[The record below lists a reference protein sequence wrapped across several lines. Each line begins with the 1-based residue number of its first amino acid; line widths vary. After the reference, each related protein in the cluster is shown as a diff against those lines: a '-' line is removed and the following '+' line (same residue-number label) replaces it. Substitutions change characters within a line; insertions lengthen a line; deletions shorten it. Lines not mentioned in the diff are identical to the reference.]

1 MKLLRRLLLLIASV
15 ILLVCVV
22 LLLNF
27 TAPNPTGRRYS
38 SAEVKTTGTPD
49 DIGRSGEDVLS
60 KDLRLPRNEDPTQR
74 ICVCRNPESPYAASG
89 TRCLSCM
96 TVIESLEHNRLPDF
110 IADGFIADSKN
121 TKELPSADATQVAQ
135 ITDYS
140 IAALQLKRPLWLYVR
155 IDTQVDPR
163 YTQLAEATGGG
174 VVYYFATPGYV
185 DPVDQLA
192 LTGAALSLGVIGLV
206 ILLPRL
212 RRRKRPTKPG
222 APPPPR
228 DKLQR
233 KVADMEAFARQRRER
248 ARRSI
253 DEEDARHEPER

>member
-1 MKLLRRLLLLIASV
+1 MKSLRRLLLLIASLV
-15 ILLVCVV
+15 LLVCVV

-38 SAEVKTTGTPD
+38 SAEVKTTGSSD
-49 DIGRSGEDVLS
+49 AIGRSGEDVLS
-60 KDLRLPRNEDPTQR
+60 KDLRLPRNAERGQKQC
-74 ICVCRNPESPYAASG
+74 ICNLNAHDSRPNE
-89 TRCLSCM
+89 CLSCLVSIQ
-96 TVIESLEHNRLPDF
+96 TDASYRLPDF

-121 TKELPSADATQVAQ
+121 TKKLPSADATQVAQ

-192 LTGAALSLGVIGLV
+192 WGGAGAALVVIGGAL
-206 ILLPRL
+206 LLPRL
-212 RRRKRPTKPG
+212 RRPKRPAEPE
-222 APPPPR
+222 APRPPR

-233 KVADMEAFARQRRER
+233 RVEDMEAFARQRRER
-248 ARRSI
+248 ARRAI